1 MVRKS
6 NRKNISKIEKMKV
19 KMKKKEKEKE
29 KMTIMIMMMIINIY
43 LNSNIVT
50 LATAATSVAV
60 LAELK
65 YCISIS
71 RAFRRQN
78 FLCPSSSS
86 SSSSYFLLSKQILKR
101 FALLS
106 YRSSIISLSPHA
118 SFLFRKKIRMF
129 YNRIANN

>member
-86 SSSSYFLLSKQILKR
+86 SSYFLLSKQILKR

-106 YRSSIISLSPHA
+106 YHSSNLFLFPSTPRSSFA
-118 SFLFRKKIRMF
+118 RK
-129 YNRIANN
+129 

>member
-19 KMKKKEKEKE
+19 KMKKKEKE

-86 SSSSYFLLSKQILKR
+86 SYFLLSKQILKR

-106 YRSSIISLSPHA
+106 YHSSNISLSLHA